1 MKRGFT
7 LEEAERIA
15 TEIGV
20 HWPDVLFNVEQFRKG
35 LDVELEHGK
44 RSPDTNVT
52 NDDPLAT
59 GKIALAHLLEK
70 ANYYELLALLES
82 GAVQLEQGPEMTVNE
97 LSDAVESYDRTV
109 SFASTKGEQEKIME
123 HPTYI
128 KVAGHLYQLEPE
140 EAPTS
145 IRVNGFEYDRVDAP
159 EEPAAPTFI
168 KVKGMLFRRDDSLVE
183 AAKKGKK
190 KGKKAPKKSP
200 KKDDKKDDKK
210 GKAKG
215 KGDKKDDDKSKGKWN
230 TLPKGWTKKS
240 AKSFWNSIGGS
251 VTDCKRKLKDD
262 KDIDNAGEVCAN
274 LKNLAKDED
283 WGKESPK
290 KKKSKKASTGAPT
303 IVTYKGVRYELED

>member
-190 KGKKAPKKSP
+190 KGKK
-200 KKDDKKDDKK
+200 DDKKDDKK

-215 KGDKKDDDKSKGKWN
+215 KGDKKDDDKSKGKWS

-251 VTDCKRKLKDD
+251 VTDCKRKLKDA
-262 KDIDNAGEVCAN
+262 KEIDNTGAFCASLRDLMGN
-274 LKNLAKDED
+274 GDTSWRK
-283 WGKESPK
+283 GP
-290 KKKSKKASTGAPT
+290 KKKSKKASTGAPQF
-303 IVTYKGVRYELED
+303 ITYKGVRFQLDD